1 MFATAMIQ
9 QTTKT
14 PAVLVPSSAVLTSGG
29 TTRVFVV
36 RGDRVE
42 ERVATTGQVLENR
55 IEVTRGVAAGERV
68 ATDHL
73 AQLVDGTKV
82 R

>member
-1 MFATAMIQ
+1 
-9 QTTKT
+9 
-14 PAVLVPSSAVLTSGG
+14 
-29 TTRVFVV
+29 
-36 RGDRVE
+36 VE
-42 ERVATTGQVLENR
+42 ERVATTGQALENR